1 MDENGNQCDER
12 NPTPSPTLTNP
23 ETKSNAT
30 SATPNVDKHWSLKRN
45 ADTAEPEGSPH
56 AKSQRER
63 SVEASPPQPE
73 NRPLV
78 HPGGVTDTGEVVPA
92 MVTINPMHLTLASTT
107 PSLSPLHL
115 TSPTQHTSTKPQTP
129 AEVSPESSASDESS
143 LPNILNVTDIST
155 PGSPTDGPCLVT
167 ASQPTV
173 INVGATEPS
182 VDSPTELLSPVA
194 ATSSSG
200 DVCPSETYSS
210 DSDITKFTPKS
221 SESGVQYFLDFFTS
235 EEKEAIRKDAHTLGL
250 MDFIRKHL
258 RQYEFPTRAVIAA
271 FAPGVAAAL
280 PMEYASSQL
289 VSVLKM
295 VVTQHIQRQRRL
307 ANITTVDDVVELLRK
322 SRNIMILTGAGV
334 SVSCGIPDFRSPNGI
349 YARLGDFGLQDP
361 QEMFDIEYFREA
373 PQIFYSFARELYPSN
388 FVPSPSHYFIRLLE
402 NRGQLL
408 RNYTQNIDTLEHQ
421 TGIERVIN
429 CHGSFATARCIRCGH
444 QVAGEFI
451 KPAIFAQEVPPCPRC
466 TSKAPESKPS
476 PPRKHRTGWQDSNS
490 DDSSSDNGAGST
502 PPAILKPDITFFGEK
517 LPDTFEKTFLDDRHQ
532 VDLLLVIGSSLKV
545 QPVSEVTAEL
555 PGRVPQI
562 LINRTPNLHVNFDVQ
577 LLGNC
582 DDILSLLCHRLG
594 WDLTHP
600 ALPGGRVLS
609 PQFADTLPK
618 LLPGQPRAL
627 AGDGTWQYGPANK
640 GTPEGAHSPI
650 LIPKPTESSLT
661 VPLHWHFFRG
671 ATVTAKDLERAHDRY
686 PSEWFSGPPTQ

>member
-1 MDENGNQCDER
+1 MDETRNQCDER
-12 NPTPSPTLTNP
+12 SPIPPPPTGPTSNTPETRPNTVNSTPS
-23 ETKSNAT
+23 
-30 SATPNVDKHWSLKRN
+30 VDKRWTLKRN
-45 ADTAEPEGSPH
+45 AGSVEPEGSPH
-56 AKSQRER
+56 AKSQREH
-63 SVEASPPQPE
+63 SGGASPALPE
-73 NRPLV
+73 SEPLIY
-78 HPGGVTDTGEVVPA
+78 PAGVTGTEEVIPA
-92 MVTINPMHLTLASTT
+92 MATINPMHLTLTSTT

-115 TSPTQHTSTKPQTP
+115 TSPAQSTGIKTRM
-129 AEVSPESSASDESS
+129 AAGVSPESSASNDSS
-143 LPNILNVTDIST
+143 LPKILNVTDIST
-155 PGSPTDGPCLVT
+155 PESSTDGSCLVT
-167 ASQPTV
+167 VSPPMV
-173 INVGATEPS
+173 INADVTEPS
-182 VDSPTELLSPVA
+182 TDNSTELLSPVA
-194 ATSSSG
+194 APSSSG
-200 DVCPSETYSS
+200 DACPSETYSS
-210 DSDITKFTPKS
+210 DSDITTLAPKS
-221 SESGVQYFLDFFTS
+221 TESGVQYFLDFFTN
-235 EEKEAIRKDAHTLGL
+235 EEKQAIRQDAHTLGL

-271 FAPGVAAAL
+271 FAPEVAAAL

-289 VSVLKM
+289 VSVLKL

-349 YARLGDFGLQDP
+349 YARLGDYGLQDP

-421 TGIERVIN
+421 TGIQRVIN
-429 CHGSFATARCIRCGH
+429 CHGSFATARCIRCGY
-444 QVAGEFI
+444 QVTGEFI
-451 KPAIFAQEVPPCPRC
+451 KPAIFAQEIPPCPRC
-466 TSKAPESKPS
+466 ATKVPAPKPS
-476 PPRKHRTGWQDSNS
+476 LPLRKRRTSWQDSDP
-490 DDSSSDNGAGST
+490 DDSSSSDNGAGSI

-517 LPDTFEKTFLDDRHQ
+517 LPDTFEKTFLSDRHQ

-582 DDILSLLCHRLG
+582 DDILAFLCHRLG
-594 WDLTHP
+594 WDLNHP
-600 ALPGGRVLS
+600 ALPGSRVLS
-609 PQFADTLPK
+609 PQFTDTLPK
-618 LLPGQPRAL
+618 LFPVQPRAL
-627 AGDGTWQYGPANK
+627 ARDGTWQYGPTDED
-640 GTPEGAHSPI
+640 TP
-650 LIPKPTESSLT
+650 
-661 VPLHWHFFRG
+661 
-671 ATVTAKDLERAHDRY
+671 KDA
-686 PSEWFSGPPTQ
+686 